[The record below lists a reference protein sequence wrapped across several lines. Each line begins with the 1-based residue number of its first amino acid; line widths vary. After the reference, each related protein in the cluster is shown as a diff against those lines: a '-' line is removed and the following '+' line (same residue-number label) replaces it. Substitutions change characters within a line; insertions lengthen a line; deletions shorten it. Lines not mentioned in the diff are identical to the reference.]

1 MRPVGSRRPQTLLMR
16 VLPGAVVATVVVVA
30 CAAPRAA
37 DDTDGA
43 DGAAPGTS
51 SPATP
56 GTPSPE
62 DPTSGSTGGPAGD
75 PTGDAGLDPALAMAP
90 PGPRTEPL
98 ASADVLVQAATPLGA
113 AVQAR
118 LAALPGVTAALPLSL
133 AQVSVESQVYTVA
146 AVDPAQYRR
155 FTAARSAELTEQ
167 WDRVAAGEV
176 AADTPLRGKDL
187 VDDAG
192 FLPLTIGDTTRRLH
206 VGAWAPQVPGVDL
219 VVNERVGE
227 ALGMPADNAVLLSTG
242 TTSPQVVRQP
252 VVRAV
257 GSQASVQN
265 LDVVARLGLDP
276 GAVQTAVLVGA
287 FSDAVGTFTYTP
299 IGGGRV
305 APDPAWVRAH
315 IATEVVPILG
325 SVTCNKDLFPQLRAA
340 LAEVV
345 SRGLADEIH
354 PDEYAGCYYP
364 RFIAGS
370 STLSNHSF
378 GLALDLN
385 VPGNQR
391 GTVGEMNRD
400 VVDIFKYWGFAWGGD
415 WNYTDPMHFEL
426 ARIVRPG

>member
-1 MRPVGSRRPQTLLMR
+1 MSQGRLRSGIPRARLVPAALVT
-16 VLPGAVVATVVVVA
+16 AVVVAA
-30 CAAPRAA
+30 CAAPRAS
-37 DDTDGA
+37 DDAGSA
-43 DGAAPGTS
+43 DGSGS
-51 SPATP
+51 GATP
-56 GTPSPE
+56 A
-62 DPTSGSTGGPAGD
+62 GGPTTPAPD
-75 PTGDAGLDPALAMAP
+75 SPTDTTTGSPTDTGLDPALAMPA

-113 AVQAR
+113 DVQAR
-118 LAALPGVTAALPLSL
+118 LAALTGVTASLPLSV

-146 AVDPAQYRR
+146 AVDPAEYRR
-155 FTAARSAELTEQ
+155 FTAARSAELDEQ
-167 WDRVAAGEV
+167 WARVAAGEV
-176 AADTPLRGKDL
+176 AADTPLRAKDL

-206 VGAWAPQVPGVDL
+206 IGAWAPQVPGIDL

-242 TTSPQVVRQP
+242 TTAPQVVRRP
-252 VVRAV
+252 VVRTV
-257 GSQASVQN
+257 GDRASVQN

-305 APDPAWVRAH
+305 APDPAWVREH
-315 IATEVVPILG
+315 IRTEVVPILG

-345 SRGLADEIH
+345 SRGLADEIN

-391 GTVGEMNRD
+391 GTVGEMDRD